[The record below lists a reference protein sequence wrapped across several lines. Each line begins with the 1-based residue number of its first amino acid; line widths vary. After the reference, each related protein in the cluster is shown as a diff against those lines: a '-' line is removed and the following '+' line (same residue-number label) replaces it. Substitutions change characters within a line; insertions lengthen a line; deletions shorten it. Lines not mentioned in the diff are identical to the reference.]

1 MAPMPIAPLEK
12 MSLNTSRRLLVDVV
26 EVLGEEGNWNAVA
39 LEASNDSA
47 ATAAIWKGGTMVL
60 VFLFWFCGLMRNR
73 RVASAEIVER
83 QRKAR
88 KLYSSKSR
96 SDRTGRYLWK
106 EGRRNSNVG
115 TILQLCH
122 I

>member
-47 ATAAIWKGGTMVL
+47 ATAAIWKGSTMVL
-60 VFLFWFCGLMRNR
+60 VFLFWFCGLMI
-73 RVASAEIVER
+73 EE
-83 QRKAR
+83 
-88 KLYSSKSR
+88 
-96 SDRTGRYLWK
+96 
-106 EGRRNSNVG
+106 
-115 TILQLCH
+115 
-122 I
+122 